1 MSDLRLPDLNKV
13 LIAGRLTRDPE
24 LKYIASGR
32 AVCRLGLAN
41 SRHFRDKNSGERR
54 EDTSFVDV
62 TVWDK
67 QAEWIGEKLKKGRPV
82 LVEGRLKSDMWD
94 DKNTGQKRT
103 KVEIVALRVTPLDW
117 DEDGRGGSGGGSG
130 YGSASGSG
138 GGGGNYGG
146 GGGGGGNY
154 GGGGG
159 SYGGESGRSSGA
171 PAPREIE
178 EPIPEDDIPF

>member
-1 MSDLRLPDLNKV
+1 MSDLRVPDLNKV

-24 LKYIASGR
+24 LKYISSGR
-32 AVCRLGLAN
+32 AVCKLGIAN
-41 SRHFRDKNSGERR
+41 SRYYKDKNSGERK

-62 TVWDK
+62 TIWDK

-82 LVEGRLKSDMWD
+82 LIEGRLKSDMWD
-94 DKNTGQKRT
+94 DKTTGQKRT

-117 DEDGRGGSGGGSG
+117 DDDGR
-130 YGSASGSG
+130 
-138 GGGGNYGG
+138 
-146 GGGGGGNY
+146 

-159 SYGGESGRSSGA
+159 SYSGGASSSSRPTSAPA

>member
-24 LKYIASGR
+24 LKYISSGR
-32 AVCRLGLAN
+32 AVCRLSIAN
-41 SRHFRDKNSGERR
+41 SRYYKDKNGERK
-54 EDTSFVDV
+54 EDTSFVDA

-67 QAEWIGEKLKKGRPV
+67 MAEYVGERLKKGRPV
-82 LVEGRLKSDMWD
+82 LIEGRIKSDSWE
-94 DKNTGQKRT
+94 DKTSGQKRT
-103 KVEIVALRVTPLDW
+103 KIEIAAQRVTPLDW
-117 DEDGRGGSGGGSG
+117 DDDGR
-130 YGSASGSG
+130 
-138 GGGGNYGG
+138 GG
-146 GGGGGGNY
+146 GGGGGSTSGGSY

-159 SYGGESGRSSGA
+159 YGDSGRSSQA